1 MGAKSRRTRTRGT
14 RGGNREPDLGIT
26 PEEFH
31 AARQE
36 RAGTQIVL
44 TERVAREVAPL
55 IVPSRLED
63 SIERT
68 RHAYSNPET
77 IAGELAA
84 AGVINPKLYMQMNL
98 WWAQEWLRP
107 DSPCRVRALT
117 PSEPAPYHC
126 AVSRKATPPTSGTAP
141 GSPSGCGPW
150 APAPPPPRAR

>member
-1 MGAKSRRTRTRGT
+1 MGARSRRTRTRGT

-44 TERVAREVAPL
+44 TERVTREVAPL

-77 IAGELAA
+77 ITGELAA
-84 AGVINPKLYMQMNL
+84 AGVINPKRYMQMNL

-107 DSPCRVRALT
+107 DSPYHVRVLT
-117 PSEPAPYHC
+117 PIGAARGVLIVLAGDRLAGFPPVRSC
-126 AVSRKATPPTSGTAP
+126 ADRRGQRRSNP
-141 GSPSGCGPW
+141 
-150 APAPPPPRAR
+150 